1 MNDKRQPDEQPE
13 PETVRQHILAAL
25 KRHPTLRV
33 RIVRS
38 LQIALHSRGI
48 VSVEQIQDEAE
59 QQMPAPHTNAREPAD
74 DNAPQ
79 AARWDKYQRE
89 VMLGLIVDY
98 AAQHFT
104 PTEIDDIVN
113 LTHKRDEAQALEEI
127 ATLSQIPF
135 GLLKQKV
142 KDFGKATY
150 NGFWALLM
158 PVIEIGILKF
168 SIHRPNIDGGRFPL
182 DRSVNCFGP

>member
-1 MNDKRQPDEQPE
+1 MNDKRQPDERPE
-13 PETVRQHILAAL
+13 PEIVRQHILAEL

-38 LQIALHSRGI
+38 LQIALHSRGT
-48 VSVEQIQDEAE
+48 VSVEQIQDEAA
-59 QQMPAPHTNAREPAD
+59 QQMPAPHTNAGEPADEPAD

-98 AAQHFT
+98 AGQHFT

-127 ATLSQIPF
+127 ATLSQISF

-142 KDFGKATY
+142 KDFCAIPSGQ
-150 NGFWALLM
+150 
-158 PVIEIGILKF
+158 LKL
-168 SIHRPNIDGGRFPL
+168 PEN
-182 DRSVNCFGP
+182 